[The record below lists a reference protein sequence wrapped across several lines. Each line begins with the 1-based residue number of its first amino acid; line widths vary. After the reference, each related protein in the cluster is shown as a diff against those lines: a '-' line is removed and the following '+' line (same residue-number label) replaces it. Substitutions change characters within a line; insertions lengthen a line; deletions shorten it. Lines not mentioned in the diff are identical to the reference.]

1 MAIHKGHAS
10 NIFLVYVIY
19 NHDKMLVKLLTT
31 KYIK

>member
-19 NHDKMLVKLLTT
+19 NHDKNVGKTFDH
-31 KYIK
+31 